1 MGGVRAYILYIP
13 FTYLHIAIYIYMY
26 ICIYLEGVS
35 TYIISK
41 DRGEITSNILNM
53 KAFSY
58 VHIAYL
64 YSYSMGKY
72 LQTYL

>member
-1 MGGVRAYILYIP
+1 MY
-13 FTYLHIAIYIYMY
+13 IYIY
-26 ICIYLEGVS
+26 IYLEGVS

-53 KAFSY
+53 KVFSY
-58 VHIAYL
+58 VHIGYL